1 MNIRN
6 YLSLFLDAN
15 QSKGTVLY
23 CCSTFQHH
31 ARFFNNEDHSY
42 PKMSVIWP
50 RACTVVEQHF
60 FLLLTK
66 VIPFIT
72 IIMMLFGVENYISQM
87 LDYQQQDKIWV
98 KNNLTNRPCFMASDL
113 FYLYFIGET
122 TKRCT
127 GL

>member
-6 YLSLFLDAN
+6 YLSLFLDVN

-60 FLLLTK
+60 FSSVDK
-66 VIPFIT
+66 GYPIHPYHYDVIWCR
-72 IIMMLFGVENYISQM
+72 E
-87 LDYQQQDKIWV
+87 
-98 KNNLTNRPCFMASDL
+98 
-113 FYLYFIGET
+113 LYFSDAGLSTRQNMGEE
-122 TKRCT
+122 
-127 GL
+127 